1 MMAAAGSH
9 HITTRR
15 GRPSHDESDDT
26 VLSVQE
32 ISDDAPLV
40 WKVPQFQD
48 EGVATSAPSKA
59 GKEDSTKQGAGL
71 AKILFLDGVRGIAAI
86 LVVTQH
92 SGYMGDVNL
101 GICAVDI
108 FFVLSS
114 FLLTMLFYKKSLQL
128 LTQKASLRKWGYTLA
143 DYFSKRFLRVYP
155 LFALVAI
162 LLWILPYEYKKQY
175 FLVSKPDHYDI
186 IKVLTFEF
194 PYRYHVFWTLPLEIT
209 YYFMIP
215 VFVVTTI
222 ALGRGWW
229 IPFIPLYIWIV
240 NNGLN
245 VFRGDHQPLA
255 PHLPTFVS
263 GSLAAVIFIKLDD
276 AIKRNSFEFS
286 KWQTVTI
293 RAVEMLIFCL
303 LMSVCYRSL
312 LFHWVHENPAHENNG
327 ARFISLHVTSLFV
340 IEMITPSVLSTV
352 LEWIVFR
359 YWGKIGFSVYLLHS
373 FVIYT
378 NPVRHQGNYYD
389 KLFGQFI
396 LIFMLS
402 TMSYHLIEYPS
413 QLLAQRITE
422 ALAQRER
429 STAVPVVKYMPV
441 PKAHDL
447 ATAA

>member
-1 MMAAAGSH
+1 MAFPTGH
-9 HITTRR
+9 QITARHAR
-15 GRPSHDESDDT
+15 SSRDS
-26 VLSVQE
+26 
-32 ISDDAPLV
+32 SDDAV
-40 WKVPQFQD
+40 VSVHEIWD
-48 EGVATSAPSKA
+48 VATRDGRTKPSFAKTA
-59 GKEDSTKQGAGL
+59 NKGKESKMKLDGSP
-71 AKILFLDGVRGIAAI
+71 KILFLDGVRGIAAI
-86 LVVTQH
+86 LVVLQH
-92 SGYMGDVNL
+92 SGHMNDINIGN
-101 GICAVDI
+101 CAVDI

-114 FLLTMLFYKKSLQL
+114 FLLTMLFFKKSVQL
-128 LTQKASLRKWGYTLA
+128 LVEKASIRKWGFTVL
-143 DYFSKRFLRVYP
+143 DYFSKRFFRVYP
-155 LFALVAI
+155 LFAIVAI
-162 LLWILPYEYKKQY
+162 LLWILPFEYKQQY
-175 FLVSKPDHYDI
+175 FLISQRDHYDLF
-186 IKVLTFEF
+186 KVLTFEH
-194 PYRYHVFWTLPLEIT
+194 PYRYHVFWTLPVEIA
-209 YYFMIP
+209 YYFLIP

-373 FVIYT
+373 FVIYH
-378 NPVRHQGNYYD
+378 NPVRFQEYYYD

-422 ALAQRER
+422 ALAQQEQLA
-429 STAVPVVKYMPV
+429 AVSVVKYMPV
-441 PKAHDL
+441 PKQHDL
-447 ATAA
+447 SIAAYKVLV